1 MSGDLHDMKW
11 APLFLDLTG
20 CRCLLVGGGQVALR
34 KARLLVQMR
43 AVLDVIAP
51 KTEPELITLVAG
63 SGGSVRQKTFA
74 DTDLKPQRPLLVV
87 AATHDVSVNR
97 MVAEAS
103 RAANIWV
110 NVVDTSELCT
120 FIFPSIVN
128 RSPFILALSS
138 GGKAPVLLR
147 QWRERIEA
155 LLPARL
161 GQLVEFA
168 ASFRPQVKIAWPD
181 AKARRRFWEVFFSG
195 AVASALLGGQRKK
208 AARLAE
214 TMLKGSQTTAG
225 EVYLVGAGPGDP
237 DLLTLRALQ
246 LMQQADVVLYDNLVS
261 KAVLERCR
269 RDATRIYVG
278 KKRKYRAFR
287 QEEITQL
294 MISHA
299 HAGERVLRLKGGDP
313 FVFGRGGEEVMGLAE
328 QGINFQV
335 VPGITAANGC
345 AAYANIPLTHR
356 DYAQSVR
363 FVTGHL
369 RRDEMHLDWPE
380 LAKSGQTL
388 VFYMGRKN
396 LPVLTENLLK
406 KGRAPDTPIAVI
418 ENGTL
423 PEQRVFISDLAH
435 INSLL
440 EKEALTGPTTAIIGD
455 VVRLRERLNF
465 SS

>member
-1 MSGDLHDMKW
+1 MKW
-11 APLFLDLTG
+11 APLFLDLSG
-20 CRCLLVGGGQVALR
+20 YRCLLVGGGQVALR
-34 KARLLVQMR
+34 KARLLAQMK

-51 KTEPELITLVAG
+51 KTEPELVTLVAK
-63 SGGSVRQKTFA
+63 SGGSVQQKAFA
-74 DTDLKPQRPLLVV
+74 DTDLRSQPPVLVV
-87 AATHDVSVNR
+87 AATNDTSVNR

-128 RSPFILALSS
+128 RSPFILAVSS

-161 GQLVEFA
+161 GRLVDFA
-168 ASFRPQVKIAWPD
+168 ASFRDRVKIAWPD
-181 AKARRRFWEVFFSG
+181 ATARRRFWEVFFSG
-195 AVASALLGGQRKK
+195 AAAGALLAGQRKK
-208 AARLAE
+208 AEQLAE
-214 TMLKGSQTTAG
+214 AMFENSQTTVG

-237 DLLTLRALQ
+237 DLLTLRALH

-261 KAVLERCR
+261 QAVLELCR

-278 KKRKYRAFR
+278 KKRKHTAFR

-299 HAGERVLRLKGGDP
+299 RAGERVLRLKGGDP
-313 FVFGRGGEEVMGLAE
+313 FVFGRGGEEVTGLAE
-328 QGINFQV
+328 QGISFQV

-363 FVTGHL
+363 FITGHL

-380 LAKSGQTL
+380 LARPGQTL

-396 LPVLTENLLK
+396 LPFLTETLLE

-440 EKEALTGPTTAIIGD
+440 EKETLMGPTTAIIGD

-465 SS
+465 SP